1 VKKKH
6 TARPEKRRSSKGS
19 KSKYRIRNWAEYN
32 RSLKQRGSLTLWVEN
47 EALDQWTN
55 PAQTGKPGR
64 PTLYHDLAI
73 LTALT
78 LAAVFGLK
86 LRQTAGFL
94 VSLFRIMKI
103 EQPVPDSST
112 LCRRRKKLKVPLRV
126 AKRSKDEPIHVVV
139 DSTGLKIYGEGEWKV
154 RQHGYSKRR
163 TWRKLHLAVD
173 EKTGEILSEELTEN
187 GVHDGDMALPLV
199 DQIEDEISQFSGD
212 GAYDSHAIHDELEQ
226 RGIETTIPPRRGSR
240 TRRHGNCKGKK
251 GRRDKIV
258 RRIRKVGRKRWKE
271 ESGYHRRSLSETA
284 MFRIKTIFG
293 DHLSARKLENQRVEA
308 ALRCRALNRMTNQ
321 GMPDSYKVAA

>member
-1 VKKKH
+1 
-6 TARPEKRRSSKGS
+6 
-19 KSKYRIRNWAEYN
+19 
-32 RSLKQRGSLTLWVEN
+32 
-47 EALDQWTN
+47 
-55 PAQTGKPGR
+55 
-64 PTLYHDLAI
+64 
-73 LTALT
+73 

-86 LRQTAGFL
+86 LRQTEGFL

-103 EQPVPDSST
+103 EQPIPDSST
-112 LCRRRKKLKVPLRV
+112 LCRRRKTLKVLLRV

-199 DQIEDEISQFSGD
+199 NQIEDQIGQFSGD
-212 GAYDSHAIHDELEQ
+212 GAYDSHVIHDELEQ
-226 RGIETTIPPRRGSR
+226 RGITTTIPPRRGSR
-240 TRRHGNCKGKK
+240 TRRHGNHKEKK
-251 GRRDKIV
+251 GRRDQIV

-308 ALRCRALNRMTNQ
+308 SIRCRALNRMTNQ